1 MTLMLTNDDAE
12 ALLTMTDCIDA
23 LEQAYR
29 DLAHG
34 NSVSAV
40 NSDAIT
46 PTSLPEAIYQLK
58 LMGGVIPSLGV
69 AALRLNSDVIAYRN
83 KRQVKLPLAPGER
96 YTGLVIL
103 FSVATGEPLAIMPDG
118 VMQRMRVGAASALGA
133 RYLARADARSV
144 GLIGAGWQAGAQ
156 IMAITATHR
165 IERIRCYSPTPDK
178 REAFCRE
185 MSERSGTPVQAMD
198 TPEAAVRGADIVLCA
213 TNAFEQVF
221 FERWLEPG
229 MHVGTIRGVELGA
242 DVVKRAD
249 VYAIHDRSLRGVSAV
264 AKGVTLSEN
273 RMAIVGMPDIDRM
286 PTLPELIAGM
296 APGRTSAQQI
306 SCFLN
311 LRGIGLQF
319 AAVGA
324 VLFRKAV
331 AAGRGRELPSDWFTE
346 DVVP

>member
-1 MTLMLTNDDAE
+1 MTLMLTNEDAE
-12 ALLTMTDCIDA
+12 DLLTMPDCIDA

-29 DLAHG
+29 GLALG
-34 NSVSAV
+34 DSVSAV

-46 PTSLPEAIYQLK
+46 PTRLPEAIYQLK
-58 LMGGVIPSLGV
+58 LMGGVIPALGV
-69 AALRLNSDVIAYRN
+69 GALRLNSDVIAYRN
-83 KRQVKLPLAPGER
+83 NRQVKMALAPGKR

-103 FSVATGEPLAIMPDG
+103 FSVTTGEPLAIMPDG

-133 RYLARADARSV
+133 KYLARVDSKTV

-156 IMAITATHR
+156 AMAITATHQ
-165 IERIRCYSPTPDK
+165 IEVIRCYSPTRDK

-185 MSERSGTPVQAMD
+185 MSERSATPVHSVN
-198 TPEAAVRGADIVLCA
+198 TPEEAVRGADIVLCA
-213 TNAFEQVF
+213 TNAFQQVF
-221 FERWLEPG
+221 FEQWWEPG

-242 DVVKRAD
+242 DVVRRAD
-249 VYAIHDRSLRGVSAV
+249 VVAIHDRSLRGVSAV
-264 AKGVTLSEN
+264 AKGIVLPEN
-273 RMAIVGMPDIDRM
+273 RMAIVGLPDIDRM
-286 PTLPELIAGM
+286 PTLPELIAGI
-296 APGRTSAQQI
+296 APGRTSAQQK

-324 VLFRKAV
+324 ALLRKAA
-331 AAGRGRELPSDWFTE
+331 AAGRGRELPTDWFTE